1 MYGDVQ
7 RVKILFQKKSSA
19 LVQIADANQAN
30 QGFYKQLIL
39 KLNFIYGSKTLLIL
53 KNKYIFQIQSYFFN
67 IKKKLK
73 KQ

>member
-53 KNKYIFQIQSYFFN
+53 KNKYIFQIQSFFFN

>member
-39 KLNFIYGSKTLLIL
+39 KLNFIYGSKT
-53 KNKYIFQIQSYFFN
+53 
-67 IKKKLK
+67 
-73 KQ
+73 